1 MLIRNRKPTD
11 DQQIYTLVKNAF
23 AAMEQA
29 SGDEQNLVGRLR
41 QSAGYV
47 PELELI
53 AEQDEIIVGHIML
66 TKIRIG
72 NTEQLI
78 LAPLAV
84 APRPSRAR
92 NRRRVDSGGAHSRR
106 TSGLFADCAGR
117 ASDVLSAFRL
127 PPRKRIRIDMRPRN
141 PARMLYGT
149 RPDGQRRE
157 V

>member
-11 DQQIYTLVKNAF
+11 DQRIYTLVKNAF

-84 APRPSRAR
+84 APDRQ
-92 NRRRVDSGGAHSRR
+92 
-106 TSGLFADCAGR
+106 GR
-117 ASDVLSAFRL
+117 GIE
-127 PPRKRIRIDMRPRN
+127 RIRIDMRPRN

>member
-11 DQQIYTLVKNAF
+11 DQRIYTLVKNAF

-84 APRPSRAR
+84 APDRQGRGIGGALIL
-92 NRRRVDSGGAHSRR
+92 GGAHSRR

-149 RPDGQRRE
+149 RPDGQRRK